1 MRLLLDTH
9 VFLWTLQEHSALTP
23 AMRKVMDDAAEVYVS
38 SASIW
43 EIAIKAR
50 LEKIRVDAD
59 ALGDAISA
67 GGFEELPVR
76 AVHALGVATLPP
88 HHTDPFDRLLVAQ
101 ALHEPL
107 LLLTADH
114 QLAAYG
120 DRVLLVK

>member
-9 VFLWTLQEHSALTP
+9 LFLWALQEHSALTP
-23 AMRKVMDDAAEVYVS
+23 SMRKAMDQADEVHVS
-38 SASIW
+38 AASIW

-50 LEKIRVDAD
+50 LKKIRVDVD
-59 ALGDAISA
+59 ALSGAISA

-76 AVHALGVATLPP
+76 AAHALGVATLPL

-101 ALHEPL
+101 ANHEPL
-107 LLLTADH
+107 LLLTTDS

-120 DRVLLVK
+120 ERILLVK